1 MRRISIIVLIF
12 CLCAGLIGCQKK
24 SEETLTLEAAEID
37 QGETHAE
44 ENKEST
50 EDTEHI
56 FVYVCGAVNQE
67 GVYELARG
75 SRVYEAIAMA
85 GGFREDADARNVN
98 QAEVLEDEERIY
110 VPVVGEEVPVEDK
123 KDARIN
129 INKASKEELMTL
141 PGVGESRAE
150 SIIKYREQQG
160 AFQSIE
166 EIMQVSGIKEGL
178 FEKIKDFITIY
189 FKGDYSWENE
199 Y

>member
-1 MRRISIIVLIF
+1 MRRIWMIVLIIS
-12 CLCAGLIGCQKK
+12 LCAGLIGCQKK
-24 SEETLTLEAAEID
+24 AEETVSLEAAELD
-37 QGETHAE
+37 QDETDVD
-44 ENKEST
+44 ENNEST
-50 EDTEHI
+50 EDTGHI
-56 FVYVCGAVNQE
+56 FVYVCGAVNRE
-67 GVYELARG
+67 GVYELPGG

-110 VPVVGEEVPVEDK
+110 VPIVGEEVRVDDE

-160 AFQSIE
+160 VFQSIE

-178 FEKIKDFITIY
+178 FEKIKDFITI
-189 FKGDYSWENE
+189 
-199 Y
+199 

>member
-1 MRRISIIVLIF
+1 MRRISIVVLIVS
-12 CLCAGLIGCQKK
+12 LCVGLGGCHRKA
-24 SEETLTLEAAEID
+24 EETLALESAELD
-37 QGETHAE
+37 NDETHLE

-50 EDTEHI
+50 EDTKNI
-56 FVYVCGAVNQE
+56 FVYVCGAVNRE

-98 QAEVLEDEERIY
+98 QAKVLEDEERIY
-110 VPVVGEEVPVEDK
+110 VPVVGEEIPNTSGE
-123 KDARIN
+123 DARIN

-141 PGVGESRAE
+141 SGVGESRAE
-150 SIIKYREQQG
+150 SIIKYREQHG

-178 FEKIKDFITIY
+178 FEKIKDFITI
-189 FKGDYSWENE
+189 
-199 Y
+199 

>member
-1 MRRISIIVLIF
+1 MRRISIIVLMLS
-12 CLCAGLIGCQKK
+12 LCAGLIGCQKK
-24 SEETLTLEAAEID
+24 SEKTLTLEVAEID
-37 QGETHAE
+37 QGEMPTE

-67 GVYELARG
+67 GVYELASG

-110 VPVVGEEVPVEDK
+110 VPVIGEEVPVEDK

-178 FEKIKDFITIY
+178 FEKIKDFITI
-189 FKGDYSWENE
+189 
-199 Y
+199 

>member
-1 MRRISIIVLIF
+1 MRRIWMIVLIM

-24 SEETLTLEAAEID
+24 AEETVALEVAEID
-37 QGETHAE
+37 QDETHAD
-44 ENKEST
+44 ENNEST

-56 FVYVCGAVNQE
+56 FVYVCGAVNCE
-67 GVYELARG
+67 GVYELPGG

-85 GGFREDADARNVN
+85 GGFREDADVRNVN

-110 VPVVGEEVPVEDK
+110 VPIIGEEIRVDDE

-166 EIMQVSGIKEGL
+166 DIMQVSGIKEGL
-178 FEKIKDFITIY
+178 FEKIKDMITV
-189 FKGDYSWENE
+189 
-199 Y
+199 